1 MSTRELVEKKNSL
14 LRETVKIRELAE
26 VAKSLE
32 EKGALKKTS
41 SLSIKV
47 VFSSEKREYNS
58 TMSKLRASVCV
69 LDNEYQMI
77 EIQQDLN
84 DEWVLKY
91 YLELFVGIICLIIT
105 LAWEIHILL
114 YFIIKTNGQP
124 IYPFLNNLLIF
135 LTENNVSFLATAFF
149 AMFCLYLLLAS
160 IKGNVKF
167 GLRILLCWSVH
178 PMK

>member
-1 MSTRELVEKKNSL
+1 MR
-14 LRETVKIRELAE
+14 
-26 VAKSLE
+26 
-32 EKGALKKTS
+32 
-41 SLSIKV
+41 
-47 VFSSEKREYNS
+47 
-58 TMSKLRASVCV
+58 KLRASVCV

-105 LAWEIHILL
+105 IAWEIHILL
-114 YFIIKTNGQP
+114 YFIIKINGQP
-124 IYPFLNNLLIF
+124 VYPFLNNLLIF

-149 AMFCLYLLLAS
+149 AMFCLYLLLAA

-178 PMK
+178 PMKYS